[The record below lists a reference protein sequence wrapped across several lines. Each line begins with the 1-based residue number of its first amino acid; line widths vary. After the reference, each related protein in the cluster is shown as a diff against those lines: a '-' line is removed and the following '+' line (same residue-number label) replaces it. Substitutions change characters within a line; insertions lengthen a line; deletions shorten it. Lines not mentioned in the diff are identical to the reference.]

1 MKKTKTVSHYGSV
14 VFMVAVL
21 FLSQLTGLSQIAF
34 AKTESEKVV
43 ADEHANIVIDYEMDE
58 ELKQIQWSMT
68 YEKHAKDEAE
78 YQMQFKLEIV
88 EHEGLLL
95 RESIQE
101 IERTFGKVG
110 PVDEEWYYAGDFSS
124 ENERIEI
131 VFKTLIVEEYNQY
144 HLKIT
149 PRLMKQ
155 TGDELEE
162 IFIGDQTE
170 YVVAVDLSENT
181 AVPEINGEPT
191 EISDKPEASREEPV
205 EEAQTEAEEVENYA
219 APSILDP
226 NLNGAFADAI
236 PLNHLFARPSHIFTL
251 APNVATLDQDYRLSY
266 MTPSNLSSL
275 LYNRGHMVSTSSNRI
290 DFTNMSTDIGFT
302 SYLYFDEDTEGITFF
317 LHDGNPTN
325 LFFSRRGIYNMYDP
339 TAGHSPKSL
348 GAYYHPDLL
357 TGIAPIDKYIANGM
371 ILEFDN
377 KISTGPLL
385 NINAL
390 GDREFSGAHIAAA
403 PSGSPIT
410 KSFKK
415 DFGINSEFSTNSW
428 WKLDINI
435 TPAGMLTFTMED
447 LRQTGGYGITEG
459 TININDYFTN
469 LPSKKLYWGFTATA
483 EFSLLSPRADAAIFL
498 TNPRFEVQGELVHE
512 ITTQEQGVTVNV
524 NGKKIPI
531 NTELEHAV
539 TFYNEEGD
547 GSIFLNPS
555 EDNGITILTSDEEE
569 SKSNPFEFTELILSE
584 DGYQPYFTYQELD
597 SNGENATRIDV
608 NAFYDS
614 STQRFYP
621 EEAIEIP
628 IGTEV
633 TLHYKTKVK
642 SEFQGLE
649 YHNAYERVE
658 FIGRTGTTTGE
669 YYHAQVEH
677 AVEYEIQREPNHPP
691 EIDNLRT
698 ANETFGEKNTF
709 IDFQDPFHFTFDYL
723 DPDLDRLYYSVWIND
738 ELLIE
743 NQIITDAEEEF
754 KMHQSRGF
762 KIDLKDSEGVFELG
776 ENTIKLTLTDNRP
789 INDEI
794 TYLEL
799 NGTFTVEGFI
809 GFEFVTEEYSWKYA
823 RSQLPMN
830 RQAQAREEGMRVV
843 TRNTLNTS
851 DSYRVTVSAEEL
863 NHVDMQHAISEEYL
877 VFKNEW
883 GEIALSALT
892 LEIDKKYEFSE
903 EEGLLLRL
911 NNQEALG
918 VYSGTIT
925 WKIEDVL

>member
-21 FLSQLTGLSQIAF
+21 FLSQLTGLSQITF

-68 YEKHAKDEAE
+68 YKKHAKDEAE

-131 VFKTLIVEEYNQY
+131 VFKSLIVEEYNQY

-170 YVVAVDLSENT
+170 YVVAVDLPENT
-181 AVPEINGEPT
+181 AVSEINGEPT

-205 EEAQTEAEEVENYA
+205 ENAQTEAEEVETYA
-219 APSILDP
+219 ANTLDS

-377 KISTGPLL
+377 KISNGPLL
-385 NINAL
+385 NLNAL

-403 PSGSPIT
+403 PSGNPTT

-415 DFGINSEFSTNSW
+415 DFGRNSEFSTGSW

-459 TININDYFTN
+459 VININDYFTN

-531 NTELEHAV
+531 NTELEHTV

-569 SKSNPFEFTELILSE
+569 SKSNPFEFTELILLE

-597 SNGENATRIDV
+597 SDGENATSIDV
-608 NAFYDS
+608 NAFYVS

-642 SEFQGLE
+642 PEFQGLE
-649 YHNAYERVE
+649 NHNVYERVE
-658 FIGRTGTTTGE
+658 FIGRSGTTTGE

-698 ANETFGEKNTF
+698 TNEVFGEKNTF

-762 KIDLKDSEGVFELG
+762 KIDLKDSEGVFKLG

-877 VFKNEW
+877 VFKNER

-918 VYSGTIT
+918 VYSGMIT

>member
-21 FLSQLTGLSQIAF
+21 FLSQLAGLSQITF

-68 YEKHAKDEAE
+68 YKKHAKDEAE

-131 VFKTLIVEEYNQY
+131 VFKSLIVEEYNQY

-170 YVVAVDLSENT
+170 YVVAVDLPENT
-181 AVPEINGEPT
+181 AVSEINGEPT

-205 EEAQTEAEEVENYA
+205 ENAQTEAEEVETYA
-219 APSILDP
+219 ANTLDS
-226 NLNGAFADAI
+226 NLNCAFADAI

-377 KISTGPLL
+377 KISNGPLL
-385 NINAL
+385 NLNAL

-403 PSGSPIT
+403 PSGNPTT

-415 DFGINSEFSTNSW
+415 DFGRNSEFSTGSW

-459 TININDYFTN
+459 VININDYFTN

-531 NTELEHAV
+531 NTELEHTV

-569 SKSNPFEFTELILSE
+569 SKSNPFEFTELILLE

-597 SNGENATRIDV
+597 SDGENATSIDV
-608 NAFYDS
+608 NAFYVS

-642 SEFQGLE
+642 PEFQGLE
-649 YHNAYERVE
+649 NHNVYERVE
-658 FIGRTGTTTGE
+658 FIGRSGTTTGE
-669 YYHAQVEH
+669 YYYAQVEH

-698 ANETFGEKNTF
+698 TNEVFGEKNTF

-762 KIDLKDSEGVFELG
+762 KIDLKDSDGVFKLG

-789 INDEI
+789 INNEI

-799 NGTFTVEGFI
+799 NETFTVEGFI

-877 VFKNEW
+877 VFKNER

-918 VYSGTIT
+918 AYSGTIT

>member
-21 FLSQLTGLSQIAF
+21 FLSQLTGLSQITF

-68 YEKHAKDEAE
+68 YKKHAKDEAE

-131 VFKTLIVEEYNQY
+131 VFKSLIVEEYNQY

-170 YVVAVDLSENT
+170 YVVAVDLPENT
-181 AVPEINGEPT
+181 AVSEINGEPT

-205 EEAQTEAEEVENYA
+205 ENAQTEAEEVETYA
-219 APSILDP
+219 ANTLDS
-226 NLNGAFADAI
+226 NLNCAFADAI

-275 LYNRGHMVSTSSNRI
+275 LYNRGHLVSTSSNRI

-377 KISTGPLL
+377 KISNGPLL
-385 NINAL
+385 NLNAL

-403 PSGSPIT
+403 PSGNPTT

-415 DFGINSEFSTNSW
+415 DFGRNSEFSTGSW

-459 TININDYFTN
+459 VININDYFTN

-531 NTELEHAV
+531 NTELEHTV

-569 SKSNPFEFTELILSE
+569 SKSNPFEFTELILLE

-597 SNGENATRIDV
+597 SDGENATSIDV
-608 NAFYDS
+608 NAFYVS

-642 SEFQGLE
+642 PEFQGLE
-649 YHNAYERVE
+649 NHNVYERVE
-658 FIGRTGTTTGE
+658 FIGRSGTTTGE
-669 YYHAQVEH
+669 YYYAQVEH

-698 ANETFGEKNTF
+698 TNEVFGEKNTF

-762 KIDLKDSEGVFELG
+762 KIDLKDSDGVFKLG

-789 INDEI
+789 INNEI

-799 NGTFTVEGFI
+799 NETFTVEGFI

-877 VFKNEW
+877 VFKNER

-918 VYSGTIT
+918 AYSGTIT

>member
-21 FLSQLTGLSQIAF
+21 FLSQLTGLSQITF

-68 YEKHAKDEAE
+68 YKKHAKDEAE

-131 VFKTLIVEEYNQY
+131 VFKSLIVEEYNQY

-170 YVVAVDLSENT
+170 YVVAVDLPENT
-181 AVPEINGEPT
+181 AVSEINGEPT

-205 EEAQTEAEEVENYA
+205 ENAQTEAEEVETYA
-219 APSILDP
+219 ANTLDS
-226 NLNGAFADAI
+226 NLNCAFADAI

-377 KISTGPLL
+377 KISNGPLL
-385 NINAL
+385 NLNAL

-403 PSGSPIT
+403 PSGNPTT

-415 DFGINSEFSTNSW
+415 DFGRNSEFSTGSW

-531 NTELEHAV
+531 NTELEHTV

-569 SKSNPFEFTELILSE
+569 SKSNPFEFTELILLE

-597 SNGENATRIDV
+597 SDGENATSIDV
-608 NAFYDS
+608 NAFYVS

-642 SEFQGLE
+642 PEFQGLE
-649 YHNAYERVE
+649 NHNVYERVE
-658 FIGRTGTTTGE
+658 FIGRSGTTTGE
-669 YYHAQVEH
+669 YYYAQVEH

-698 ANETFGEKNTF
+698 TNEVFGEKNTF

-762 KIDLKDSEGVFELG
+762 KIDLKDSDGVFKLG

-789 INDEI
+789 INNEI

-799 NGTFTVEGFI
+799 NETFTVEGFI

-877 VFKNEW
+877 VFKNER

-918 VYSGTIT
+918 AYSGTIT

>member
-21 FLSQLTGLSQIAF
+21 FLSQLTGLSQITF

-68 YEKHAKDEAE
+68 YKKHAKDEAE

-131 VFKTLIVEEYNQY
+131 VFKSLIVEEYNQY

-170 YVVAVDLSENT
+170 YVVAVDLPENT
-181 AVPEINGEPT
+181 AVSEINGEPT

-205 EEAQTEAEEVENYA
+205 ENAQTEAEEVETYA
-219 APSILDP
+219 ANTLDS

-377 KISTGPLL
+377 KISNGPLL
-385 NINAL
+385 NLNAL

-403 PSGSPIT
+403 PSGNPTT

-415 DFGINSEFSTNSW
+415 DFGRNSEFSTGSW

-459 TININDYFTN
+459 VININDYFTN

-531 NTELEHAV
+531 NTELEHTV

-569 SKSNPFEFTELILSE
+569 SKSNPFEFTELILLE

-597 SNGENATRIDV
+597 SDGENATSIDV
-608 NAFYDS
+608 NAFYVS

-642 SEFQGLE
+642 PEFQGLE
-649 YHNAYERVE
+649 NHNVYERVE

-669 YYHAQVEH
+669 YYYAQVEH

-698 ANETFGEKNTF
+698 TNEVFGEKNTF

-762 KIDLKDSEGVFELG
+762 KIDLKDSDGVFKLG

-789 INDEI
+789 INNEI

-799 NGTFTVEGFI
+799 NETFTVEGFI

-877 VFKNEW
+877 VFKNER

-918 VYSGTIT
+918 AYSGTIT

>member
-21 FLSQLTGLSQIAF
+21 FLSQLTGLSQITF

-68 YEKHAKDEAE
+68 YKKHAKDEAE

-131 VFKTLIVEEYNQY
+131 VFKSLIVEEYNQY

-170 YVVAVDLSENT
+170 YVVAVDLPENT
-181 AVPEINGEPT
+181 AVSEINGEPT

-205 EEAQTEAEEVENYA
+205 ENAQTEAEEVETYA
-219 APSILDP
+219 ANTLDS

-377 KISTGPLL
+377 KISNGPLL
-385 NINAL
+385 NLNAL

-403 PSGSPIT
+403 PSGNPTT

-415 DFGINSEFSTNSW
+415 DFGRNSEFSTGSW

-459 TININDYFTN
+459 VININDYFTN

-531 NTELEHAV
+531 NTELEHTV

-569 SKSNPFEFTELILSE
+569 SKSNPFEFTELILLE
-584 DGYQPYFTYQELD
+584 DSYQPYFTYQELD
-597 SNGENATRIDV
+597 SDGENATSIDV
-608 NAFYDS
+608 NAFYVS

-642 SEFQGLE
+642 PEFQGLE
-649 YHNAYERVE
+649 NHNVYERVE
-658 FIGRTGTTTGE
+658 FIGRSGTTTGE
-669 YYHAQVEH
+669 YYYAQVEH

-698 ANETFGEKNTF
+698 TNEVFGEKNTF

-762 KIDLKDSEGVFELG
+762 KIDLKDSDGVFKLG

-789 INDEI
+789 INNEI

-799 NGTFTVEGFI
+799 NETFTVEGFI

-877 VFKNEW
+877 VFKNER

-918 VYSGTIT
+918 AYSGTIT

>member
-1 MKKTKTVSHYGSV
+1 MT
-14 VFMVAVL
+14 
-21 FLSQLTGLSQIAF
+21 
-34 AKTESEKVV
+34 
-43 ADEHANIVIDYEMDE
+43 DEHANIVIDYEMDE

-68 YEKHAKDEAE
+68 YKKHAKDEAE

-131 VFKTLIVEEYNQY
+131 VFKSLIVEEYNQY

-170 YVVAVDLSENT
+170 YVVAVDLPENT
-181 AVPEINGEPT
+181 AVSEINGEPT

-205 EEAQTEAEEVENYA
+205 ENAQTEAEEVETYA
-219 APSILDP
+219 ANTLDS
-226 NLNGAFADAI
+226 NLNCAFADAI

-377 KISTGPLL
+377 KISNGPLL
-385 NINAL
+385 NLNAL

-403 PSGSPIT
+403 PSGNPTT

-415 DFGINSEFSTNSW
+415 DFGRNSEFSTGSW

-459 TININDYFTN
+459 VININDYFTN

-531 NTELEHAV
+531 NTELEHTV

-569 SKSNPFEFTELILSE
+569 SKSNPFEFTELILLE

-597 SNGENATRIDV
+597 SDGENATSIDV
-608 NAFYDS
+608 NAFYVS

-642 SEFQGLE
+642 PEFQGLE
-649 YHNAYERVE
+649 NHNVYERVE
-658 FIGRTGTTTGE
+658 FIGRSGTTTGE
-669 YYHAQVEH
+669 YYYAQVEH

-698 ANETFGEKNTF
+698 TNEVFGEKNTF

-762 KIDLKDSEGVFELG
+762 KIDLKDSDGVFKLG

-789 INDEI
+789 INNEI

-799 NGTFTVEGFI
+799 NETFTVEGFI

-877 VFKNEW
+877 VFKNER

-918 VYSGTIT
+918 AYSGTIT

>member
-21 FLSQLTGLSQIAF
+21 FLSQLTGLSQITF

-68 YEKHAKDEAE
+68 YKKHAKDEAE

-101 IERTFGKVG
+101 IERTFGKAG

-131 VFKTLIVEEYNQY
+131 VFKSLIVEEYNQY

-170 YVVAVDLSENT
+170 YVVAVDLPENT
-181 AVPEINGEPT
+181 AVSEINGEPT

-205 EEAQTEAEEVENYA
+205 ENAQTEAEEVETYA
-219 APSILDP
+219 ANTLDS

-377 KISTGPLL
+377 KISNGPLL
-385 NINAL
+385 NLNAL

-403 PSGSPIT
+403 PSGNPTT

-415 DFGINSEFSTNSW
+415 DFGRNSEFSTGSW

-459 TININDYFTN
+459 VININDYFTN

-531 NTELEHAV
+531 NTELEHTV

-569 SKSNPFEFTELILSE
+569 SKSNPFEFTELILLE

-597 SNGENATRIDV
+597 SDGENATSIDV
-608 NAFYDS
+608 NAFYVS

-642 SEFQGLE
+642 PEFQGLE
-649 YHNAYERVE
+649 NHNVYERVE
-658 FIGRTGTTTGE
+658 FIGRSGTTTGE

-698 ANETFGEKNTF
+698 TNEVFGEKNTF

-762 KIDLKDSEGVFELG
+762 KIDLKDSEGVFKLG

-877 VFKNEW
+877 VFKNER

>member
-1 MKKTKTVSHYGSV
+1 
-14 VFMVAVL
+14 MVAVL
-21 FLSQLTGLSQIAF
+21 FLSQLTGLSQITF

-68 YEKHAKDEAE
+68 YKKHAKDEAE

-131 VFKTLIVEEYNQY
+131 VFKSLIVEEYNQY

-170 YVVAVDLSENT
+170 YVVAVDLPENT
-181 AVPEINGEPT
+181 AVSEINGEPT

-205 EEAQTEAEEVENYA
+205 ENAQTEAEEVETYA
-219 APSILDP
+219 ANTLDS
-226 NLNGAFADAI
+226 NLNCAFADAI

-377 KISTGPLL
+377 KISNGPLL
-385 NINAL
+385 NLNAL

-403 PSGSPIT
+403 PSGNPTT

-415 DFGINSEFSTNSW
+415 T
-428 WKLDINI
+428 L
-435 TPAGMLTFTMED
+435 
-447 LRQTGGYGITEG
+447 
-459 TININDYFTN
+459 
-469 LPSKKLYWGFTATA
+469 A
-483 EFSLLSPRADAAIFL
+483 E
-498 TNPRFEVQGELVHE
+498 
-512 ITTQEQGVTVNV
+512 TVNFRLV
-524 NGKKIPI
+524 AGGNWISTLPQQGCLPLQWRICAKQ
-531 NTELEHAV
+531 
-539 TFYNEEGD
+539 
-547 GSIFLNPS
+547 
-555 EDNGITILTSDEEE
+555 EDM
-569 SKSNPFEFTELILSE
+569 
-584 DGYQPYFTYQELD
+584 
-597 SNGENATRIDV
+597 A
-608 NAFYDS
+608 
-614 STQRFYP
+614 
-621 EEAIEIP
+621 
-628 IGTEV
+628 
-633 TLHYKTKVK
+633 
-642 SEFQGLE
+642 
-649 YHNAYERVE
+649 
-658 FIGRTGTTTGE
+658 
-669 YYHAQVEH
+669 
-677 AVEYEIQREPNHPP
+677 
-691 EIDNLRT
+691 
-698 ANETFGEKNTF
+698 
-709 IDFQDPFHFTFDYL
+709 
-723 DPDLDRLYYSVWIND
+723 
-738 ELLIE
+738 
-743 NQIITDAEEEF
+743 
-754 KMHQSRGF
+754 
-762 KIDLKDSEGVFELG
+762 
-776 ENTIKLTLTDNRP
+776 
-789 INDEI
+789 
-794 TYLEL
+794 
-799 NGTFTVEGFI
+799 
-809 GFEFVTEEYSWKYA
+809 
-823 RSQLPMN
+823 
-830 RQAQAREEGMRVV
+830 
-843 TRNTLNTS
+843 
-851 DSYRVTVSAEEL
+851 
-863 NHVDMQHAISEEYL
+863 
-877 VFKNEW
+877 
-883 GEIALSALT
+883 
-892 LEIDKKYEFSE
+892 
-903 EEGLLLRL
+903 
-911 NNQEALG
+911 
-918 VYSGTIT
+918 
-925 WKIEDVL
+925 

>member
-1 MKKTKTVSHYGSV
+1 MKKTKTASHYGSV

-21 FLSQLTGLSQIAF
+21 FLSQLTGLSQITF

-68 YEKHAKDEAE
+68 YKKHAKDEAE

-131 VFKTLIVEEYNQY
+131 VFKSLIVEEYNQY

-170 YVVAVDLSENT
+170 YVVAVDLPENT
-181 AVPEINGEPT
+181 AVSEINGEPT

-205 EEAQTEAEEVENYA
+205 ENAQTEAEEVETYA
-219 APSILDP
+219 ANTLDS

-266 MTPSNLSSL
+266 ITPSNLSSL

-377 KISTGPLL
+377 KISNGPLL
-385 NINAL
+385 NLNAL

-403 PSGSPIT
+403 PSGNPTT

-415 DFGINSEFSTNSW
+415 DFGRNSEFSTGSW

-459 TININDYFTN
+459 VININDYFTN

-531 NTELEHAV
+531 NTELEHTV

-569 SKSNPFEFTELILSE
+569 SKSNPFEFTELILLE

-597 SNGENATRIDV
+597 SDGENATSIDV
-608 NAFYDS
+608 NAFYVS

-642 SEFQGLE
+642 PEFQGLE
-649 YHNAYERVE
+649 NHNVYERVE
-658 FIGRTGTTTGE
+658 FIGRSGTTTGE

-698 ANETFGEKNTF
+698 TNEVFGEKNTF

-762 KIDLKDSEGVFELG
+762 KIDLKDSEGVFKLG

-877 VFKNEW
+877 VFKNER

>member
-1 MKKTKTVSHYGSV
+1 
-14 VFMVAVL
+14 MVAVL
-21 FLSQLTGLSQIAF
+21 FLSQLTGLSQITF

-68 YEKHAKDEAE
+68 YKKHAKDEAE

-131 VFKTLIVEEYNQY
+131 VFKSLIVEEYNQY

-170 YVVAVDLSENT
+170 YVVAVDLPENT
-181 AVPEINGEPT
+181 AVSEINGEPT

-205 EEAQTEAEEVENYA
+205 ENAQTEAEEVETYA
-219 APSILDP
+219 ANTLDS

-266 MTPSNLSSL
+266 MTPSNLNSL

-377 KISTGPLL
+377 KISNGPLL
-385 NINAL
+385 NLNAL

-403 PSGSPIT
+403 PSGNPTT

-415 DFGINSEFSTNSW
+415 DFGRNSEFSTGSW

-459 TININDYFTN
+459 VININDYFTN

-531 NTELEHAV
+531 NTELEHTV

-569 SKSNPFEFTELILSE
+569 SKSNPFEFTELILLE

-597 SNGENATRIDV
+597 SDGENATSIDV
-608 NAFYDS
+608 NAFYVS

-642 SEFQGLE
+642 PEFQGLE
-649 YHNAYERVE
+649 NHNVYERVE
-658 FIGRTGTTTGE
+658 FIGRSGTTTGE
-669 YYHAQVEH
+669 YYYAQVEH

-698 ANETFGEKNTF
+698 TNEVFGEKNTF

-762 KIDLKDSEGVFELG
+762 KIDLKDSDGVFKLG

-789 INDEI
+789 INNEI

-799 NGTFTVEGFI
+799 NETFTVEGFI

-877 VFKNEW
+877 VFKNER

-918 VYSGTIT
+918 AYSGTIT

>member
-1 MKKTKTVSHYGSV
+1 MRTTISELFEKISLIFKKGKRGNEKTKTVSHYGSV

-21 FLSQLTGLSQIAF
+21 FLSQLTGLSQITF

-68 YEKHAKDEAE
+68 YKKHAKDEAE

-131 VFKTLIVEEYNQY
+131 VFKSLIVEEYNQY

-170 YVVAVDLSENT
+170 YVVAVDLPENT
-181 AVPEINGEPT
+181 AVSEINGEPT

-205 EEAQTEAEEVENYA
+205 ENAQTEAEEVETYA
-219 APSILDP
+219 ANTLDS
-226 NLNGAFADAI
+226 NLNCAFADAI

-377 KISTGPLL
+377 KISNGPLL
-385 NINAL
+385 NLNAL

-403 PSGSPIT
+403 PSGNPTT

-415 DFGINSEFSTNSW
+415 T
-428 WKLDINI
+428 L
-435 TPAGMLTFTMED
+435 
-447 LRQTGGYGITEG
+447 
-459 TININDYFTN
+459 
-469 LPSKKLYWGFTATA
+469 A
-483 EFSLLSPRADAAIFL
+483 E
-498 TNPRFEVQGELVHE
+498 
-512 ITTQEQGVTVNV
+512 TVNFRLV
-524 NGKKIPI
+524 AGGNWISTLPQQGCLPLQWRICAKQ
-531 NTELEHAV
+531 
-539 TFYNEEGD
+539 
-547 GSIFLNPS
+547 
-555 EDNGITILTSDEEE
+555 EDM
-569 SKSNPFEFTELILSE
+569 
-584 DGYQPYFTYQELD
+584 
-597 SNGENATRIDV
+597 A
-608 NAFYDS
+608 
-614 STQRFYP
+614 
-621 EEAIEIP
+621 
-628 IGTEV
+628 
-633 TLHYKTKVK
+633 
-642 SEFQGLE
+642 
-649 YHNAYERVE
+649 
-658 FIGRTGTTTGE
+658 
-669 YYHAQVEH
+669 
-677 AVEYEIQREPNHPP
+677 
-691 EIDNLRT
+691 
-698 ANETFGEKNTF
+698 
-709 IDFQDPFHFTFDYL
+709 
-723 DPDLDRLYYSVWIND
+723 
-738 ELLIE
+738 
-743 NQIITDAEEEF
+743 
-754 KMHQSRGF
+754 
-762 KIDLKDSEGVFELG
+762 
-776 ENTIKLTLTDNRP
+776 
-789 INDEI
+789 
-794 TYLEL
+794 
-799 NGTFTVEGFI
+799 
-809 GFEFVTEEYSWKYA
+809 
-823 RSQLPMN
+823 
-830 RQAQAREEGMRVV
+830 
-843 TRNTLNTS
+843 
-851 DSYRVTVSAEEL
+851 
-863 NHVDMQHAISEEYL
+863 
-877 VFKNEW
+877 
-883 GEIALSALT
+883 
-892 LEIDKKYEFSE
+892 
-903 EEGLLLRL
+903 
-911 NNQEALG
+911 
-918 VYSGTIT
+918 
-925 WKIEDVL
+925 

>member
-21 FLSQLTGLSQIAF
+21 FLSQLTGLSQITF

-68 YEKHAKDEAE
+68 YKKHAKDEAE

-110 PVDEEWYYAGDFSS
+110 PVDEEWYYA
-124 ENERIEI
+124 
-131 VFKTLIVEEYNQY
+131 
-144 HLKIT
+144 
-149 PRLMKQ
+149 
-155 TGDELEE
+155 
-162 IFIGDQTE
+162 
-170 YVVAVDLSENT
+170 VDLPENT
-181 AVPEINGEPT
+181 AVSEINGEPT

-205 EEAQTEAEEVENYA
+205 ENAQTEAEEVETYA
-219 APSILDP
+219 ANTLDS

-377 KISTGPLL
+377 KISNGPLL
-385 NINAL
+385 NLNAL

-403 PSGSPIT
+403 PSGNPTT

-415 DFGINSEFSTNSW
+415 DFGRNSEFSTGSW

-459 TININDYFTN
+459 VININDYFTN

-531 NTELEHAV
+531 NTELEHTV

-569 SKSNPFEFTELILSE
+569 SKSNPFEFTELILLE

-597 SNGENATRIDV
+597 SDGENATSIDV
-608 NAFYDS
+608 NAFYVS

-642 SEFQGLE
+642 PEFQGLE
-649 YHNAYERVE
+649 NHNVYERVE
-658 FIGRTGTTTGE
+658 FIGRSGTTTGE

-698 ANETFGEKNTF
+698 TNEVFGEKNTF

-762 KIDLKDSEGVFELG
+762 KIDLKDSEGVFKLG

-877 VFKNEW
+877 VFKNER

>member
-21 FLSQLTGLSQIAF
+21 FLSQLTGLSQITF
-34 AKTESEKVV
+34 SKTESEKVV

-68 YEKHAKDEAE
+68 YKKHAKDEAE

-131 VFKTLIVEEYNQY
+131 VFKSLIVEEYNQY

-170 YVVAVDLSENT
+170 YVVAVDLPENT
-181 AVPEINGEPT
+181 AVSEINGEPT

-205 EEAQTEAEEVENYA
+205 ENAQTEAEEVETYA
-219 APSILDP
+219 ANTLDS
-226 NLNGAFADAI
+226 NLNCAFADAI

-377 KISTGPLL
+377 KISNGPLL
-385 NINAL
+385 NLNAL

-403 PSGSPIT
+403 PSGNPTT

-415 DFGINSEFSTNSW
+415 DFGRNSEFSTGSW

-459 TININDYFTN
+459 VININDYFTN

-531 NTELEHAV
+531 NTELEHTV

-569 SKSNPFEFTELILSE
+569 SKSNPFEFTELILLE

-597 SNGENATRIDV
+597 SDGENATSIDV
-608 NAFYDS
+608 NAFYVS

-642 SEFQGLE
+642 PEFQGLE
-649 YHNAYERVE
+649 NHNVYERVE
-658 FIGRTGTTTGE
+658 FIGRSGTTTGE
-669 YYHAQVEH
+669 YYYAQVEH

-698 ANETFGEKNTF
+698 TNEVFGEKNTF

-762 KIDLKDSEGVFELG
+762 KIDLKDSDGVFKLG

-789 INDEI
+789 INNEI

-799 NGTFTVEGFI
+799 NETFTVEGFI

-877 VFKNEW
+877 VFKNER

-918 VYSGTIT
+918 AYSGTIT

>member
-21 FLSQLTGLSQIAF
+21 FLSQLTGLSQITF

-68 YEKHAKDEAE
+68 YKKHAKDEAE

-131 VFKTLIVEEYNQY
+131 VFKSLIVEEYNQY

-170 YVVAVDLSENT
+170 YVVAVDLPENT
-181 AVPEINGEPT
+181 AVSEINGEPT

-205 EEAQTEAEEVENYA
+205 ENAQTEAEEVETYA
-219 APSILDP
+219 ANTLDS
-226 NLNGAFADAI
+226 NLNCAFADAI

-377 KISTGPLL
+377 KISNGPLL
-385 NINAL
+385 NLNAL

-403 PSGSPIT
+403 PSGNPTT

-415 DFGINSEFSTNSW
+415 DFGRNSELSTGSW

-459 TININDYFTN
+459 VITINDYFTN

-531 NTELEHAV
+531 NTELEHTV

-569 SKSNPFEFTELILSE
+569 SKSNPFEFTELILLE

-597 SNGENATRIDV
+597 SDGENATSIDV
-608 NAFYDS
+608 NAFYVS

-642 SEFQGLE
+642 PEFQGLE
-649 YHNAYERVE
+649 NHNVYERVE
-658 FIGRTGTTTGE
+658 FIGRSGTTTGE
-669 YYHAQVEH
+669 YYYAQVEH

-698 ANETFGEKNTF
+698 TNEVFGEKNTF

-762 KIDLKDSEGVFELG
+762 KIDLKDSDGVFKLG

-789 INDEI
+789 INNEI

-799 NGTFTVEGFI
+799 NETFTVEGFI

-877 VFKNEW
+877 VFKNER

-918 VYSGTIT
+918 AYSGTIT

>member
-21 FLSQLTGLSQIAF
+21 FLSQLTGLSQITF

-68 YEKHAKDEAE
+68 YKKHAKDEAE

-131 VFKTLIVEEYNQY
+131 VFKSLIVEEYNQY

-170 YVVAVDLSENT
+170 YVVAVDLPENT
-181 AVPEINGEPT
+181 AVSEINGEPT

-205 EEAQTEAEEVENYA
+205 ENAQTEAEEVETYA
-219 APSILDP
+219 ANTLDS
-226 NLNGAFADAI
+226 NLNCAFADAI

-377 KISTGPLL
+377 KISNGPLL
-385 NINAL
+385 NLNAL

-403 PSGSPIT
+403 PSGNPTT

-415 DFGINSEFSTNSW
+415 DFGRNSEFSTGSW

-459 TININDYFTN
+459 VININDYFTN

-531 NTELEHAV
+531 NTELEHTV

-569 SKSNPFEFTELILSE
+569 SKSNPFEFTELILLE

-597 SNGENATRIDV
+597 SDGENATSIDV
-608 NAFYDS
+608 NAFYVS

-642 SEFQGLE
+642 PEFQGLE
-649 YHNAYERVE
+649 NHNVYERVE
-658 FIGRTGTTTGE
+658 FIGRSGTTTGE
-669 YYHAQVEH
+669 YYYAQVEH

-698 ANETFGEKNTF
+698 TNEVFGEKNTF

-762 KIDLKDSEGVFELG
+762 KIDLKESDGVFKLG

-789 INDEI
+789 INSEI

-799 NGTFTVEGFI
+799 NETFTVEGFI

-877 VFKNEW
+877 VFKNER

-918 VYSGTIT
+918 AYSGTIT

>member
-21 FLSQLTGLSQIAF
+21 FLSQLTGLSQITF

-68 YEKHAKDEAE
+68 YKKHAKDEAE

-131 VFKTLIVEEYNQY
+131 VFKSLIVEEYNQY

-170 YVVAVDLSENT
+170 YVVAVDLPENT
-181 AVPEINGEPT
+181 AVSEINGEPT

-205 EEAQTEAEEVENYA
+205 ENAQTEAEEVETYA
-219 APSILDP
+219 ANTLDS

-377 KISTGPLL
+377 KISNGPLL
-385 NINAL
+385 NLNAL

-403 PSGSPIT
+403 PSGNPTT

-415 DFGINSEFSTNSW
+415 DFGRNSEFSTGSW

-459 TININDYFTN
+459 VININDYFTN

-531 NTELEHAV
+531 NTELEHTV

-569 SKSNPFEFTELILSE
+569 SKSNPFEFTELILLE

-597 SNGENATRIDV
+597 SDGENATSIDV
-608 NAFYDS
+608 NAFYVS

-642 SEFQGLE
+642 PEFQGLE
-649 YHNAYERVE
+649 NHNVYERVE
-658 FIGRTGTTTGE
+658 FIGRSGTTTGE
-669 YYHAQVEH
+669 YYYAQVEH

-698 ANETFGEKNTF
+698 TNEVFGEKNTF

-762 KIDLKDSEGVFELG
+762 KIDLKDSDGVFKLG

-789 INDEI
+789 INNEI

-799 NGTFTVEGFI
+799 NETFTVEGFI

-877 VFKNEW
+877 VFKNER

-918 VYSGTIT
+918 AYSGTIT

>member
-1 MKKTKTVSHYGSV
+1 
-14 VFMVAVL
+14 MVAVL
-21 FLSQLTGLSQIAF
+21 FLSQLTGLSQITF

-68 YEKHAKDEAE
+68 YKKHAKDEAE

-131 VFKTLIVEEYNQY
+131 VFKSLIVEEYNQY

-170 YVVAVDLSENT
+170 YVVAVDLPENT
-181 AVPEINGEPT
+181 AVSEINGEPT

-205 EEAQTEAEEVENYA
+205 ENAQTEAEEVETYA
-219 APSILDP
+219 ANTLDS

-377 KISTGPLL
+377 KISNGPLL
-385 NINAL
+385 NLNAL

-403 PSGSPIT
+403 PSGNPTT

-415 DFGINSEFSTNSW
+415 DFGRNSEFSTGSW

-459 TININDYFTN
+459 VININDYFTN

-531 NTELEHAV
+531 NTELEHTV

-569 SKSNPFEFTELILSE
+569 SKSNPFEFTELILLE

-597 SNGENATRIDV
+597 SDGENATSIDV
-608 NAFYDS
+608 NAFYVS

-642 SEFQGLE
+642 PEFQGLE
-649 YHNAYERVE
+649 NHNVYERVE
-658 FIGRTGTTTGE
+658 FIGRSGTTTGE
-669 YYHAQVEH
+669 YYYAQVEH

-698 ANETFGEKNTF
+698 TNEVFGEKNTF

-762 KIDLKDSEGVFELG
+762 KIDLKDSDGVFKLG

-789 INDEI
+789 INNEI

-799 NGTFTVEGFI
+799 NETFTVEGFI

-877 VFKNEW
+877 VFKNER

-918 VYSGTIT
+918 AYSGTIT

>member
-21 FLSQLTGLSQIAF
+21 FLSQLTGLSQITF

-68 YEKHAKDEAE
+68 YKKHAKDEAE

-131 VFKTLIVEEYNQY
+131 VFKSLIVEEYNQY

-170 YVVAVDLSENT
+170 YVVAVDLPENT
-181 AVPEINGEPT
+181 AVSEINGEPT

-205 EEAQTEAEEVENYA
+205 ENAQTEAEEVETYA
-219 APSILDP
+219 ANTLDS

-266 MTPSNLSSL
+266 MTPSNLNSL

-377 KISTGPLL
+377 KISNGPLL
-385 NINAL
+385 NLNAL

-403 PSGSPIT
+403 PSGNPTT

-415 DFGINSEFSTNSW
+415 DFGRNSEFSTGSW

-459 TININDYFTN
+459 VININDYFTN

-531 NTELEHAV
+531 NTELEHTV

-569 SKSNPFEFTELILSE
+569 SKSNPFEFTELILLE

-597 SNGENATRIDV
+597 SDGENATSIDV
-608 NAFYDS
+608 NAFYVS

-642 SEFQGLE
+642 PEFQGLE
-649 YHNAYERVE
+649 NHNVYERVE
-658 FIGRTGTTTGE
+658 FIGRSGTTTGE
-669 YYHAQVEH
+669 YYYAQVEH

-698 ANETFGEKNTF
+698 TNEVFGEKNTF

-762 KIDLKDSEGVFELG
+762 KIDLKDSDGVFKLG

-789 INDEI
+789 INNEI

-799 NGTFTVEGFI
+799 NETFTVEGFI

-877 VFKNEW
+877 VFKNER

-918 VYSGTIT
+918 AYSGTIT

>member
-21 FLSQLTGLSQIAF
+21 FLSQLTGLSQITF

-68 YEKHAKDEAE
+68 YKKHAKDEAE

-131 VFKTLIVEEYNQY
+131 VFKSLIVEEYNQY

-170 YVVAVDLSENT
+170 YVVAVDLPENT
-181 AVPEINGEPT
+181 AVSEINGEPT

-205 EEAQTEAEEVENYA
+205 ENAQTEAEEVETYA
-219 APSILDP
+219 ANTLDS

-377 KISTGPLL
+377 KISNGPLL
-385 NINAL
+385 NLNAL

-403 PSGSPIT
+403 PSGNPTT

-415 DFGINSEFSTNSW
+415 DFGRNSEFSTGSW

-459 TININDYFTN
+459 VININDYFTN

-531 NTELEHAV
+531 NTELEHTV

-555 EDNGITILTSDEEE
+555 EDNGISILTSDEEE
-569 SKSNPFEFTELILSE
+569 SKSNPFEFTELILLE

-597 SNGENATRIDV
+597 SDGENATSIDV
-608 NAFYDS
+608 NAFYVS

-642 SEFQGLE
+642 PEFQGLE
-649 YHNAYERVE
+649 NHNVHERVE
-658 FIGRTGTTTGE
+658 FIGRSGTTTGE

-698 ANETFGEKNTF
+698 TNEVFGEKNTF

-762 KIDLKDSEGVFELG
+762 KIDLKDSEGVFKLG

-877 VFKNEW
+877 VFKNER

>member
-21 FLSQLTGLSQIAF
+21 FLSQLTGLSQITF

-68 YEKHAKDEAE
+68 YKKHAKDEAE

-131 VFKTLIVEEYNQY
+131 VFKSLIVEEYNQY

-170 YVVAVDLSENT
+170 YVVAVDLPENT
-181 AVPEINGEPT
+181 AVSEINGEPT

-205 EEAQTEAEEVENYA
+205 ENAQTEAEEVETYA
-219 APSILDP
+219 ANTLDS

-377 KISTGPLL
+377 KISNGPLL
-385 NINAL
+385 NLNAL

-403 PSGSPIT
+403 PSGNPTT

-415 DFGINSEFSTNSW
+415 DFGRNSEFSTGSW

-459 TININDYFTN
+459 VININDYFTN

-531 NTELEHAV
+531 NTELEHTV

-569 SKSNPFEFTELILSE
+569 SKSNPFEFTELILLE

-597 SNGENATRIDV
+597 SDGENATSIDV
-608 NAFYDS
+608 NAFYVS

-642 SEFQGLE
+642 PEFQGLE
-649 YHNAYERVE
+649 NHNVYERVE
-658 FIGRTGTTTGE
+658 FIGRSGTTTGE
-669 YYHAQVEH
+669 YYYAQVEH

-698 ANETFGEKNTF
+698 TNEVFGEKNTF

-762 KIDLKDSEGVFELG
+762 KIDLKDSDGVFKLG

-877 VFKNEW
+877 VFKNER

>member
-21 FLSQLTGLSQIAF
+21 FLSQLTGLSQITF

-68 YEKHAKDEAE
+68 YKKHAKDEAE

-131 VFKTLIVEEYNQY
+131 VFKSLIVEEYNQY

-170 YVVAVDLSENT
+170 YVVAVDLPENT
-181 AVPEINGEPT
+181 AVSEINGEPT

-205 EEAQTEAEEVENYA
+205 ENAQTEAEEVETYA
-219 APSILDP
+219 ANTLDS
-226 NLNGAFADAI
+226 NLNCAFADAI

-377 KISTGPLL
+377 KISNGPLL
-385 NINAL
+385 NLNAL
-390 GDREFSGAHIAAA
+390 GDREFSGAHIAAV
-403 PSGSPIT
+403 PSGNPTT

-415 DFGINSEFSTNSW
+415 DFGRNSEFSTGSW

-459 TININDYFTN
+459 VININDYFTN

-531 NTELEHAV
+531 NTELEHTV

-569 SKSNPFEFTELILSE
+569 SKSNPFEFTELILLE

-597 SNGENATRIDV
+597 SDGENATSIDV
-608 NAFYDS
+608 NAFYVS

-642 SEFQGLE
+642 PEFQGLE
-649 YHNAYERVE
+649 NHNVYERVE
-658 FIGRTGTTTGE
+658 FIGRSGTTTGE
-669 YYHAQVEH
+669 YYYAQVEH

-698 ANETFGEKNTF
+698 TNEVFGEKNTF

-762 KIDLKDSEGVFELG
+762 KIDLKDSDGVFKLG

-789 INDEI
+789 INNEI

-799 NGTFTVEGFI
+799 NETFTVEGFI

-877 VFKNEW
+877 VFKNER

-918 VYSGTIT
+918 AYSGTIT

>member
-21 FLSQLTGLSQIAF
+21 FLSQLTGLSQITF

-68 YEKHAKDEAE
+68 YKKHAKDEAE

-131 VFKTLIVEEYNQY
+131 VFKSLIVEEYNQY

-170 YVVAVDLSENT
+170 YVVAVDLPENT
-181 AVPEINGEPT
+181 AVSEINGEPT

-205 EEAQTEAEEVENYA
+205 ENAQTEAEEVETYA
-219 APSILDP
+219 ANTLDS
-226 NLNGAFADAI
+226 NLNCAFADAI

-377 KISTGPLL
+377 KISNGPLL
-385 NINAL
+385 NLNAL

-403 PSGSPIT
+403 PSGNPTT

-415 DFGINSEFSTNSW
+415 DFGRNSEFSTGSW

-459 TININDYFTN
+459 VININDYFTN

-531 NTELEHAV
+531 NTELEHTV

-569 SKSNPFEFTELILSE
+569 SKSNPFEFTELILLE

-597 SNGENATRIDV
+597 SDGENATSIDV
-608 NAFYDS
+608 NAFYVS

-642 SEFQGLE
+642 PEFQGLE
-649 YHNAYERVE
+649 NHNVYERVE
-658 FIGRTGTTTGE
+658 FIGRSGTTTGE
-669 YYHAQVEH
+669 YYYAQVEH

-698 ANETFGEKNTF
+698 TNEVFGEKNTF

-762 KIDLKDSEGVFELG
+762 KIDLKDSDGVFKLG

-789 INDEI
+789 INNEI

-799 NGTFTVEGFI
+799 NETFTVEGFI

-877 VFKNEW
+877 VFKNER

-918 VYSGTIT
+918 AYSGTIT

>member
-21 FLSQLTGLSQIAF
+21 FLSQLTGLSQITF

-68 YEKHAKDEAE
+68 YKKHAKDEAE

-131 VFKTLIVEEYNQY
+131 VFKSLIVEEYNQY

-170 YVVAVDLSENT
+170 YVVAVDLPENT
-181 AVPEINGEPT
+181 AVSEINGEPT

-205 EEAQTEAEEVENYA
+205 ENAQTEAEEVETYA
-219 APSILDP
+219 ANTLDS

-377 KISTGPLL
+377 KISNGPLL
-385 NINAL
+385 NLNAL

-403 PSGSPIT
+403 PSGNPTT

-415 DFGINSEFSTNSW
+415 DFGRNSEFSTGSW

-459 TININDYFTN
+459 VININDYFTN

-531 NTELEHAV
+531 NTELEHTV

-569 SKSNPFEFTELILSE
+569 SKSNPFEFTELILLE

-597 SNGENATRIDV
+597 SDGENATSIDV
-608 NAFYDS
+608 NAFYVS

-642 SEFQGLE
+642 PEFQGLE
-649 YHNAYERVE
+649 NHNVYERVE
-658 FIGRTGTTTGE
+658 FIGRSGTTTGE

-698 ANETFGEKNTF
+698 TNEVFGEKNTF

-762 KIDLKDSEGVFELG
+762 KIDLKDSEGVFKLG

-877 VFKNEW
+877 VFKNER